1 MALKNKTITK
11 KKQKKT
17 KRNNIINGIA
27 HVHATFNNTII
38 SISDQE
44 GNILAWSSAGKI
56 GFKGSKKSTP
66 YAAKL
71 VAEKVGKT
79 VLEQGVKNLEIEI
92 KGPGPGRDSAIR
104 NLQAIG
110 FNITTINDVTPIPH
124 NGPRPPKKPRG

>member
-1 MALKNKTITK
+1 MALKKKTIT

-17 KRNNIINGIA
+17 KKNIINGIA

-38 SISDQE
+38 SISDLE
-44 GNILAWSSAGKI
+44 GNVLAWSSAGKI

-71 VAEKVGKT
+71 VAEKVGKI
-79 VLEQGVKNLEIEI
+79 VLEQGVNNLEIEI

>member
-1 MALKNKTITK
+1 MALKKKTIT

-17 KRNNIINGIA
+17 KKNIINGIA

-38 SISDQE
+38 SISDLE
-44 GNILAWSSAGKI
+44 GNVLAWSSAGKI

-71 VAEKVGKT
+71 VAEKVGQI
-79 VLEQGVKNLEIEI
+79 VLEQGVNNLEIEI